1 MGFLVKAILSSC
13 KLPRPAATSLGS
25 NVLVEPSACFST
37 TYQSRAAF
45 CRPDWSSPYTDLLC
59 SSGSTAFHSCH
70 RYSSFHPDNVHPHRA
85 ADNRHIQNA
94 FHPACLRRHCHRD
107 AGVGHVIRFNIR
119 VCLLADA
126 LIAHLIFQHVTGFGV
141 NNDVILPLE
150 AKRGA
155 A

>member
-1 MGFLVKAILSSC
+1 MSIRIG
-13 KLPRPAATSLGS
+13 
-25 NVLVEPSACFST
+25 
-37 TYQSRAAF
+37 
-45 CRPDWSSPYTDLLC
+45 LLIIDI
-59 SSGSTAFHSCH
+59 FKMI
-70 RYSSFHPDNVHPHRA
+70 F
-85 ADNRHIQNA
+85 IQ
-94 FHPACLRRHCHRD
+94 PVYVGHCHRD